1 MFFEVHEITRNTRA
15 MCLCCLHS
23 ARLTYAMGH
32 GTTVHMWKSKGGS
45 WSCLLC
51 GLWSWLSNLALLFAV
66 TPYKYIFVLFLLC
79 ELRLCVCSCVGL
91 CLCCLTRSAYW
102 LSYGRCD
109 VVLVLWYVY
118 MGVYVC
124 VLVCVY
130 VCVCVLRF
138 PRSCRSSIV
147 VYVACLRRV
156 RRRPVKI
163 VVETALLGSC
173 NLRSKAQGL
182 RIRRVFVETKGDWWK
197 RSGRNT
203 FTNLN
208 LYGVDN
214 AHYASRCNV
223 VYVYVL

>member
-1 MFFEVHEITRNTRA
+1 M
-15 MCLCCLHS
+15 
-23 ARLTYAMGH
+23 
-32 GTTVHMWKSKGGS
+32 
-45 WSCLLC
+45 
-51 GLWSWLSNLALLFAV
+51 ALLFAV
-66 TPYKYIFVLFLLC
+66 ALYNYIFVLFLLC

-147 VYVACLRRV
+147 VYVAYLHRV

-197 RSGRNT
+197 RSGRNM